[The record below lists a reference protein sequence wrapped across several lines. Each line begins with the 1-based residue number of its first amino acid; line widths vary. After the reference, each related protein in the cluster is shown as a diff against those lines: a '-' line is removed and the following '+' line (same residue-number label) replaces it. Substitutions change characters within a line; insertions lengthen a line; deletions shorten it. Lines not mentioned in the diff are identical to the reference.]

1 MTRVKLQDNFNR
13 RRIVRGY
20 QQAHFRGL
28 VASALAAVAGAGT
41 KASFAQK
48 KYSDG
53 VSDTEIKLGHTGP
66 YSGPASAYGT
76 IGKGIE
82 AYWKMVN
89 DQGGI
94 NGRKINFITYDDGFS
109 PPKTV
114 EMVRKLVENDKV
126 FATFQTLGT
135 ACNTAIRKFMNQKK
149 VPQLFVSTGA
159 SKWGNPKQ
167 FPWTIGWQPDYVTE
181 SGIYA
186 KHILAQHKGEKI
198 GVLWLNDDSG
208 KDYVS
213 GFMKG
218 LGKENEKL
226 VAATV
231 SYEVTDPTVDSQII
245 QLKSSGATVFFCHAT
260 PKHASQAIRKAAELG
275 WKPAFYLVN
284 VSISVDSVLKP
295 AGLENCQGIITAAYY
310 KDPTDPQWAN
320 TPDFV
325 EWKAWMAKYLPAAN
339 AGDAFYTYAYA
350 VSATM
355 RDAEAVRQRADAGKP
370 DEAGCR
376 HEGPRCAAAAAG
388 HQAQHQPDGLLSHPV
403 HAASALRG
411 RYLEAV
417 RRGGFQR
424 RQLAAAGERLDVGL
438 AAAAVIDGALALHRD
453 EVAGAAGFHDLAA
466 EGQVLCLAGLDRA
479 HGGQHAVG
487 RERSRPAAS
496 RPSCTSRGGTG
507 RRA

>member
-1 MTRVKLQDNFNR
+1 MAINR
-13 RRIVRGY
+13 RAFVTGT
-20 QQAHFRGL
+20 
-28 VASALAAVAGAGT
+28 SALAAFAGT
-41 KASFAQK
+41 GIQAAFAQK

-89 DQGGI
+89 DRGGI

-114 EMVRKLVENDKV
+114 EMVRRLVENDKV

-135 ACNTAIRKFMNQKK
+135 ACNTAIHKFMNQKK

-226 VAATV
+226 VSAAV

-284 VSISVDSVLKP
+284 VSISVDAVLKP
-295 AGLENCQGIITAAYY
+295 AGLDNCQGIITAAYY

-355 RDAEAVRQRADAGKP
+355 
-370 DEAGCR
+370 
-376 HEGPRCAAAAAG
+376 HEMLKRCG
-388 HQAQHQPDGLLSHPV
+388 NELTRENLMKQ
-403 HAASALRG
+403 
-411 RYLEAV
+411 
-417 RRGGFQR
+417 
-424 RQLAAAGERLDVGL
+424 
-438 AAAAVIDGALALHRD
+438 
-453 EVAGAAGFHDLAA
+453 VAGMKDLEVPLLLPGIKLNTSPTDFYPIQSMQLQRF
-466 EGQVLCLAGLDRA
+466 EGDTWKLF
-479 HGGQHAVG
+479 GGVISNEG
-487 RERSRPAAS
+487 S
-496 RPSCTSRGGTG
+496 
-507 RRA
+507 